1 MSDVIIRT
9 EALVKHFD
17 DVEALKG
24 HRHRGRDRHRVR
36 PARAQRRGQDDRDP
50 DPDDPAHA
58 HQRPGGGRRAG
69 FRARRRG
76 AAVPDRSR
84 GTERGGRREPDRA
97 REPRARRTAVP
108 PLEGGGAPS
117 FRGCPGAVPTDG
129 CRGTSGEDVLRR
141 HAPTAG
147 PGREP
152 GRAPRRLVPRRAD
165 DGPRPAEPARR
176 VGLHPG
182 AEGRRHHADAHDAVP
197 RGGRSARGPDR
208 RDRRR
213 IRDRPGNLR
222 RAEGSDRWR
231 GRGAAR
237 QGPRGPRSRGRSARR
252 RGSRYARCRRGR
264 RACPDPGRERWAG
277 RAVGDGPPAGRHGDR
292 ARGHRPASPVA
303 GRRLPVADRARGGA
317 APTTRRAAA
326 NGKKRGRKS
335 KRAKEASDV

>member
-24 HRHRGRDRHRVR
+24 IDLEVEAGTVFGLLG
-36 PARAQRRGQDDRDP
+36 PNGAGKTTGDP

-69 FRARRRG
+69 LRARRRG

-97 REPRARRTAVP
+97 REPRARRTALP
-108 PLEGGGAPS
+108 PVQGGGAPS
-117 FRGCPGAVPTDG
+117 FRGCPGAVPADG
-129 CRGTSGEDVLRR
+129 CRRTSGEDVLRR
-141 HAPTAG
+141 HAPAPG

-152 GRAPRRLVPRRAD
+152 GGASRHPVPRRAH
-165 DGPRPAEPARR
+165 DGPRPAEPDRR
-176 VGLHPG
+176 VGLHPR

-213 IRDRPGNLR
+213 HP
-222 RAEGSDRWR
+222 
-231 GRGAAR
+231 
-237 QGPRGPRSRGRSARR
+237 
-252 RGSRYARCRRGR
+252 
-264 RACPDPGRERWAG
+264 
-277 RAVGDGPPAGRHGDR
+277 
-292 ARGHRPASPVA
+292 
-303 GRRLPVADRARGGA
+303 
-317 APTTRRAAA
+317 
-326 NGKKRGRKS
+326 
-335 KRAKEASDV
+335 